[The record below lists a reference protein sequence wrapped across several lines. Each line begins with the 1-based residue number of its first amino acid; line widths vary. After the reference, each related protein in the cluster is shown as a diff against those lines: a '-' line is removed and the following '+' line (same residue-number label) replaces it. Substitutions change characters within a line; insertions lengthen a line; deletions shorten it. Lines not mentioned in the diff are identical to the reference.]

1 MSTANDLCILTAT
14 LDDWDSV
21 LVLLSELNDTLDA
34 ADLRATVVVIDDGS
48 SVFVEPEQFP
58 VKDWA
63 NIIEVRVV
71 TLYRNLG
78 NQRAVSVGFGYI
90 ATELPGLPVVL
101 MDADLEDQ
109 PKYLPVLIEKMR
121 EADNKIV
128 FAERS
133 ERSEGHSFRL
143 FYGVYQR
150 LYKMLTGLPISIGNY
165 SAIPAKL
172 VPRVASISEIASHFP
187 AGIMRARV
195 PYTTIHSVRGT
206 RRFGESKMRLV
217 SLIIHGLSG
226 FAVHAD
232 VVGVRIVLGILA
244 TIAVIAGIVGV
255 LIFQKLFTDIHIIGW
270 TSQIVV
276 LLISFMAQIFVAA
289 IFIVFLV
296 LANRNQTSF
305 MPIADHDKFIMDVLR
320 LS

>member
-1 MSTANDLCILTAT
+1 MTTSNDLCILTAT
-14 LDDWDSV
+14 LDDWDSL
-21 LVLLSELNDTLDA
+21 LVLLAELNVTLRD
-34 ADLRATVVVIDDGS
+34 ADLRAAIVVIDDGS
-48 SVFVEPEQFP
+48 SNFVEQDRFP
-58 VKDWA
+58 VKDWG
-63 NIIEVRVV
+63 NISEVQVV

-78 NQRAVSVGFGYI
+78 NQRALSIGLGYI
-90 ATELPGLPVVL
+90 ATEMPGLPVVV

-109 PKYLPVLIEKMR
+109 PKYLPALIKKMR
-121 EADNKIV
+121 EQGNKIV

-133 ERSEGHSFRL
+133 ERSEGRSFRL
-143 FYGVYQR
+143 FYGIYQR

-172 VPRVASISEIASHFP
+172 VPRVASIAEIAAHFP

-195 PYTTIHSVRGT
+195 PYTTIHSVRGQ

-232 VVGVRIVLGILA
+232 VVGVRIVLGIMA
-244 TIAVIAGIVGV
+244 TIAMIVGIVGV

-276 LLISFMAQIFVAA
+276 LLMSFIAQIFVAA

-305 MPIADHDKFIMDVLR
+305 MPITEHGKFIMEITR

>member
-1 MSTANDLCILTAT
+1 MSTANELCILTANELCILTAT

-21 LVLLSELNDTLDA
+21 LVLLSELNDTLGA
-34 ADLRATVVVIDDGS
+34 ADLRAVVVVIDDGS

-63 NIIEVRVV
+63 NITEVRVV

-78 NQRAVSVGFGYI
+78 NQRAVSVGLGYI
-90 ATELPGLPVVL
+90 ATELPGLPVVV

-109 PKYLPVLIEKMR
+109 PKYLPALVEKMR
-121 EADNKIV
+121 ESGNKIV

-133 ERSEGHSFRL
+133 ERSEGQSFKV
-143 FYGVYQR
+143 FYGIYQR

-206 RRFGESKMRLV
+206 RRCGESKMRLV
-217 SLIIHGLSG
+217 SLIIHGLSICRACRRGRCADCAGHFGDDRRYRRNCRRANFSKTVHRYSYHRLDIADRRVADQLYGADLCGRDLYRVFG
-226 FAVHAD
+226 FGESQSNIVHAD
-232 VVGVRIVLGILA
+232 CRP
-244 TIAVIAGIVGV
+244 
-255 LIFQKLFTDIHIIGW
+255 W
-270 TSQIVV
+270 
-276 LLISFMAQIFVAA
+276 
-289 IFIVFLV
+289 
-296 LANRNQTSF
+296 
-305 MPIADHDKFIMDVLR
+305 
-320 LS
+320 

>member
-1 MSTANDLCILTAT
+1 
-14 LDDWDSV
+14 
-21 LVLLSELNDTLDA
+21 
-34 ADLRATVVVIDDGS
+34 
-48 SVFVEPEQFP
+48 
-58 VKDWA
+58 
-63 NIIEVRVV
+63 
-71 TLYRNLG
+71 
-78 NQRAVSVGFGYI
+78 
-90 ATELPGLPVVL
+90 
-101 MDADLEDQ
+101 
-109 PKYLPVLIEKMR
+109 
-121 EADNKIV
+121 
-128 FAERS
+128 
-133 ERSEGHSFRL
+133 
-143 FYGVYQR
+143 
-150 LYKMLTGLPISIGNY
+150 MLTGLPISIGNY

-195 PYTTIHSVRGT
+195 PYTSIPSVRGN

-244 TIAVIAGIVGV
+244 TIAVVAGIIGV

-276 LLISFMAQIFVAA
+276 LLISFMAQSFVAA

-305 MPIADHDKFIMDVLR
+305 MPIADHGKFIMEVIR
-320 LS
+320 LN

>member
-1 MSTANDLCILTAT
+1 MSTAKDICILTAT
-14 LDDWDSV
+14 LDDWDSL
-21 LVLLSELNDTLDA
+21 LVLLAELNETLA
-34 ADLRATVVVIDDGS
+34 GADLFATVVVIDDGS
-48 SVFVEPEQFP
+48 SNFVEPDRFRIKE
-58 VKDWA
+58 WA
-63 NIIEVRVV
+63 HITEVRIV

-78 NQRAVSVGFGYI
+78 NQRAISVGLGYI
-90 ATELPGLPVVL
+90 ATELPGLPVVM

-109 PKYLPVLIEKMR
+109 PKYLPALIEKMH
-121 EADNKIV
+121 EVGNKIV

-133 ERSEGHSFRL
+133 ERSEGRSFRL
-143 FYGVYQR
+143 LYGIYQR

-172 VPRVASISEIASHFP
+172 VPRVASTSEIASHFP

-195 PYTTIHSVRGT
+195 PYTSIPSVRGN

-244 TIAVIAGIVGV
+244 TIAVVAGIIGV

-276 LLISFMAQIFVAA
+276 LLINFMAQSFVAA

-305 MPIADHDKFIMDVLR
+305 MPIADHGKFIMEITSLH
-320 LS
+320 

>member
-1 MSTANDLCILTAT
+1 MNTTNDVCILTAA
-14 LDDWDSV
+14 LNDWESV
-21 LVLLSELNDTLDA
+21 LVLLSELNETLGA
-34 ADLRATVVVIDDGS
+34 NTLRAVVVVIDDGS
-48 SVFVEPEQFP
+48 STFVEPDQFP

-63 NIIEVRVV
+63 SISEVRVV

-78 NQRAVSVGFGYI
+78 NQRAVSIGLGYVQ
-90 ATELPGLPVVL
+90 TELPGLPVVV

-109 PKYLPVLIEKMR
+109 PKYVPILLEKMR
-121 EADNKIV
+121 EAGNKIV

-133 ERSEGHSFRL
+133 ERSEGRSFKL
-143 FYGVYQR
+143 FYAIYQR
-150 LYKMLTGLPISIGNY
+150 LYKILTGLPISIGNY
-165 SAIPAKL
+165 SAIPAEL
-172 VPRVASISEIASHFP
+172 LPRVASISEIASHFP

-195 PYTTIHSVRGT
+195 PYTTVHSVRGL

-232 VVGVRIVLGILA
+232 VVGVRLVLAIMA
-244 TIAVIAGIVGV
+244 TITFIAAVIGL

-270 TSQIVV
+270 TSQIVL
-276 LLISFMAQIFVAA
+276 LLISFMVQIFVAA

-296 LANRNQTSF
+296 LQLTKALVQT
-305 MPIADHDKFIMDVLR
+305 IVLI
-320 LS
+320 LH

>member
-1 MSTANDLCILTAT
+1 MNTTNDLCILTAA
-14 LDDWDSV
+14 LNDWESV
-21 LVLLSELNDTLDA
+21 LVLLSELNETLGA
-34 ADLRATVVVIDDGS
+34 NTLRAVVVVIDDGS
-48 SVFVEPEQFP
+48 STFVEPDQFP

-63 NIIEVRVV
+63 SISEVRVV

-78 NQRAVSVGFGYI
+78 NQRAVSIGLGYVQ
-90 ATELPGLPVVL
+90 TELPGLPVVV

-109 PKYLPVLIEKMR
+109 PKYVPILLEKMR
-121 EADNKIV
+121 EAGNKIV

-133 ERSEGHSFRL
+133 ERSEGRSFKL
-143 FYGVYQR
+143 FYAIYQR
-150 LYKMLTGLPISIGNY
+150 LYKILTGLPISIGNY
-165 SAIPAKL
+165 SAIPAEL
-172 VPRVASISEIASHFP
+172 LPRVASISEIASHFP

-195 PYTTIHSVRGT
+195 PYTTVHSVRGL

-232 VVGVRIVLGILA
+232 VVGVRLVLAIMA
-244 TIAVIAGIVGV
+244 TITFIAAVIGL

-270 TSQIVV
+270 TSQIVL
-276 LLISFMAQIFVAA
+276 LLISFMVQIFVAA

-296 LANRNQTSF
+296 LANRNQSSF
-305 MPIADHDKFIMDVLR
+305 MPIADHDKFIMEVLH
-320 LS
+320 LK